1 MKAPDYIT
9 WSSFLTM
16 VSVIFSAVVL
26 MPLVYTGI
34 ADALVPWRDIVA
46 EDMPLRTW
54 VDEEK
59 IKVQKRRHEE
69 RMAAARDAWL
79 RGDPKAGAMIG
90 RRRSDYEAL
99 GLPFPD
105 ENAPQFS

>member
-16 VSVIFSAVVL
+16 APVIFSAVVL

-54 VDEEK
+54 VDE
-59 IKVQKRRHEE
+59 
-69 RMAAARDAWL
+69 
-79 RGDPKAGAMIG
+79 
-90 RRRSDYEAL
+90 
-99 GLPFPD
+99 
-105 ENAPQFS
+105 